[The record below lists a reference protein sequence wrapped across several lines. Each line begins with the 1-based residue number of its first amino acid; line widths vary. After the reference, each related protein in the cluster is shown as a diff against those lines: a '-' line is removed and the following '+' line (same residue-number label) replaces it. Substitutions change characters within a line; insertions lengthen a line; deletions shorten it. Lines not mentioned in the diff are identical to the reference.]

1 MLLSQG
7 RSLKDN
13 VFKQRAHSQ
22 FRGTNYGQPMQLNLN
37 EILSN
42 QSLLQSNMSSST
54 MIDSSR
60 PVRQKRSLNFY
71 NKKKEA
77 ERIDLENEKFMKRL
91 ESMQVSPHIDNRNIR
106 KQMEEMQKYRR
117 TIQGTSNRLIDV
129 TPIIE
134 KTRMRKA

>member
-1 MLLSQG
+1 
-7 RSLKDN
+7 
-13 VFKQRAHSQ
+13 
-22 FRGTNYGQPMQLNLN
+22 
-37 EILSN
+37 
-42 QSLLQSNMSSST
+42 MSSST

-77 ERIDLENEKFMKRL
+77 ERIDIENEKFMKRL
-91 ESMQVSPHIDNRNIR
+91 ESMQVSPHLDVRNIK
-106 KQMEEMQKYRR
+106 KQMNDINKYRQ

-134 KTRMRKA
+134 KTR

>member
-1 MLLSQG
+1 
-7 RSLKDN
+7 
-13 VFKQRAHSQ
+13 
-22 FRGTNYGQPMQLNLN
+22 MQLNLN

-117 TIQGTSNRLIDV
+117 TIQGTSNRMIDV